1 MKTEVMNIP
10 NLISL
15 TRLALGL
22 LIAVLIYKQWFG
34 WALALFIVCCIS
46 DGADGFFAR
55 YLSQE
60 TKLGAE
66 LDAFANKVLINASVI
81 ALTLI
86 GEFPLW
92 FCLTILCR
100 DIGIVAGYFVLKIL
114 KRVPSTKAF
123 GLGKI
128 TTPSQLG
135 VIIFTIWTNF
145 QNAQLEK
152 FIPIIAIICAGL
164 TLLSAASYL
173 ISFVRNLTHK
183 A

>member
-1 MKTEVMNIP
+1 MNIP
-10 NLISL
+10 NFISL

-22 LIAVLIYKQWFG
+22 LMVWFILEQHYG
-34 WALALFIVCCIS
+34 WALATFVVCCIS

-55 YLSQE
+55 YLNQE

-66 LDAFANKVLINASVI
+66 LDAAANKVLINASVI
-81 ALTLI
+81 ALTI
-86 GEFPLW
+86 NGEFPLW

-100 DIGIVAGYFVLKIL
+100 DIGIIIGYFVLKIL
-114 KRVPSTKAF
+114 KRVPSAKAF

-135 VIIFTIWTNF
+135 VIIFTLWTNF
-145 QNAQLEK
+145 QNAELEV
-152 FIPIIAIICAGL
+152 FIPIVAIICAAL

-173 ISFVRNLTHK
+173 ISFVRNFTHK